1 MTSPAQ
7 VPLHSFKEDPLSLP
21 PRAIVISGTLGS
33 GKTTLLNHLL
43 QTTAAFNKPGSFVV
57 IENDIG
63 ATNTDKQRLRTSPE
77 NVLEVTAGCI
87 CCNDLH
93 SLQAAVTQLRA
104 QPEITTLFIETTGIA
119 KPSAVKNLL
128 HKLKIPTMVI
138 VTVDVKHFDDN
149 TLLGRTADT
158 IPHADIVALTWTQN
172 DAGIRDDAT
181 LHRVMTEVE
190 RFNPTAQKIEI
201 APSGKPLDE
210 LCLNVPSPLVSVA
223 SLTQVHSDTPLPALR
238 EISLFTRGV
247 QFASKPL
254 PKAHQEFTITLNVPS
269 GMSPDTVIS
278 AVKAGAPTGLL
289 RAKGRVGRF
298 DLDCTMG
305 DWQISECRAGS
316 ERNFITLIGRLPL
329 TAESFPE
336 LASTPTGDELSIDMS
351 DPLVREKAVQLVNDL
366 MSRIPINVVE
376 NSRLITE
383 TDAGEAWRY
392 VSLPGFPVETK
403 EAFLRSLCEFYLK
416 QYEAL
421 KSSAFDSHPTL
432 PYYQREVGYNLS
444 WFLIDCGELL
454 AKWNLDTTIRDIK
467 PATLYFTGL
476 QNARDARH
484 IGSFKES
491 DIPYLKTRLVMLE
504 NEGAPPALANS
515 AIRTCAQLCLDKSWH
530 RALRVLSDTSR
541 FSIDAVQGV

>member
-1 MTSPAQ
+1 MTSPAH
-7 VPLHSFKEDPLSLP
+7 VPLDSFEEAPVSLP

-43 QTTAAFNKPGSFVV
+43 QTTAASNKPGSFVV

-128 HKLKIPTMVI
+128 HKLEIPTMVI
-138 VTVDVKHFDDN
+138 VTVDVKHFSNN

-172 DAGIRDDAT
+172 DAGIRDNTT
-181 LHRVMTEVE
+181 LHRVITEVE
-190 RFNPTAQKIEI
+190 RLNPIAKKIEI
-201 APSGKPLDE
+201 SPLGEPLGE
-210 LCLNVPSPLVSVA
+210 LSLDVPFPLVSAA
-223 SLTQVHSDTPLPALR
+223 SFQQTYSDTSPQALVEIPLCTP
-238 EISLFTRGV
+238 GV
-247 QFASKPL
+247 QIAGKALS
-254 PKAHQEFTITLNVPS
+254 KAHQEFTITLNVPS
-269 GMSPDTVIS
+269 DMSPDAVIT
-278 AVKAGAPTGLL
+278 AVKAGSPTGLL

-298 DLDCTMG
+298 DLDCTIG
-305 DWQISECRAGS
+305 DWNISECRASS
-316 ERNFITLIGRLPL
+316 EQNFITLIGGLPL

-336 LASTPTGDELSIDMS
+336 LASTTKGDELSIDMS
-351 DPLVREKAVQLVNDL
+351 DPLVREKAVQLVSDL
-366 MSRIPINVVE
+366 MSRIPTKVVE
-376 NSRLITE
+376 NGRLITE

-392 VSLPGFPVETK
+392 VSLPGFPAETK
-403 EAFLRSLCEFYLK
+403 EAFLRSLCKFYLK
-416 QYEAL
+416 QHESL
-421 KSSAFDSHPTL
+421 NSGAFESHTTL

-454 AKWNLDTTIRDIK
+454 AKWGLDSIIRDIK
-467 PATLYFTGL
+467 PVTLYFTGL

-491 DIPYLKTRLVMLE
+491 DVPYLRTRLVMLK
-504 NEGAPPALANS
+504 NEGETLDLAQR
-515 AIRTCAQLCLDKSWH
+515 AIQLCATLCLDRSWNL
-530 RALRVLSDTSR
+530 ALRLLNDTSPP
-541 FSIDAVQGV
+541 SIDAGQGG

>member
-1 MTSPAQ
+1 
-7 VPLHSFKEDPLSLP
+7 
-21 PRAIVISGTLGS
+21 
-33 GKTTLLNHLL
+33 
-43 QTTAAFNKPGSFVV
+43 
-57 IENDIG
+57 
-63 ATNTDKQRLRTSPE
+63 
-77 NVLEVTAGCI
+77 VLEVTAGCI

-93 SLQAAVTQLRA
+93 SLQAAVNQLRA

-149 TLLGRTADT
+149 NLLGRTADT

-190 RFNPTAQKIEI
+190 KFNPTAQKIEI
-201 APSGKPLDE
+201 APSGRPLGE
-210 LCLNVPSPLVSVA
+210 LRLNVPSPLVSVA
-223 SLTQVHSDTPLPALR
+223 SLPKAHADTSTPAFR
-238 EISLFTRGV
+238 DISIFTRGV
-247 QFASKPL
+247 QVEGNPL
-254 PKAHQEFTITLNVPS
+254 PKAHQEFTITLDLPS
-269 GMSPDTVIS
+269 GINPDAVIT

-305 DWQISECRAGS
+305 DWNVSERDASS
-316 ERNFITLIGRLPL
+316 ERNFITLIGRSPL
-329 TAESFPE
+329 TADSFPE
-336 LASTPTGDELSIDMS
+336 LASAPTSDELSIDMNN
-351 DPLVREKAVQLVNDL
+351 PLLREKAIQLVNDL
-366 MSRIPINVVE
+366 MSRIPTNVME
-376 NSRLITE
+376 DGRLITE

-403 EAFLRSLCEFYLK
+403 EAFLQSLCKFYLK

-421 KSSAFDSHPTL
+421 KLGAFDSHPTL

-491 DIPYLKTRLVMLE
+491 DVPYLKTRLVMLE
-504 NEGAPPALANS
+504 NEGAFPALANN
-515 AIRTCAQLCLDKSWH
+515 AIRTCAQLCLDKSWN
-530 RALRVLSDTSR
+530 RALRLLSDPSR
-541 FSIDAVQGV
+541 LSINAGQGV

>member
-1 MTSPAQ
+1 
-7 VPLHSFKEDPLSLP
+7 
-21 PRAIVISGTLGS
+21 
-33 GKTTLLNHLL
+33 
-43 QTTAAFNKPGSFVV
+43 
-57 IENDIG
+57 
-63 ATNTDKQRLRTSPE
+63 
-77 NVLEVTAGCI
+77 
-87 CCNDLH
+87 
-93 SLQAAVTQLRA
+93 
-104 QPEITTLFIETTGIA
+104 
-119 KPSAVKNLL
+119 VKNLL
-128 HKLKIPTMVI
+128 HKLEIPTMVI

-181 LHRVMTEVE
+181 LRRVMTEVE

-201 APSGKPLDE
+201 APSGEPLGE
-210 LCLNVPSPLVSVA
+210 LSLNVPLPLVSVESFQQA
-223 SLTQVHSDTPLPALR
+223 HSDTSPQALV
-238 EISLFTRGV
+238 ELSLFTPGV
-247 QFASKPL
+247 QIAGKAL

-269 GMSPDTVIS
+269 DMSPDTVIS

-298 DLDCTMG
+298 NLDCTMG
-305 DWQISECRAGS
+305 DWNVSEYGASS
-316 ERNFITLIGRLPL
+316 EQNFITLIGRSPL
-329 TAESFPE
+329 TADSFPE
-336 LASTPTGDELSIDMS
+336 LASAPTSDELSIDMNS
-351 DPLVREKAVQLVNDL
+351 PLVRQKAVQLVNDL
-366 MSRIPINVVE
+366 MSRIPTKVVE
-376 NSRLITE
+376 NGRLITE

-403 EAFLRSLCEFYLK
+403 EAFLRSLCEFYLH

-421 KSSAFDSHPTL
+421 NSGAFDSHPTL

-467 PATLYFTGL
+467 PVTLYFTGL

-491 DIPYLKTRLVMLE
+491 DVPYLTTRLVMLE
-504 NEGAPPALANS
+504 NEGTAPALANS

-541 FSIDAVQGV
+541 LSIDAVQ